1 MRKIIILLFVM
12 LLTFSGCAMSKGSK
26 SQEGQ
31 PQYKSEPPN
40 QAFYGFPDVPIP
52 KELTLVPESSFVYE
66 TPTLKVGVLVFD
78 GNVELQSLE
87 NYFRINMAKNGWKF
101 INSFRYKDVVL
112 NFTKEGK
119 TCNIKMSRNPFS
131 TAVEVWV
138 GPYTDKENI
147 QKGHEPK

>member
-1 MRKIIILLFVM
+1 MRKTVILLFVM
-12 LLTFSGCAMSKGSK
+12 LLVFSGCAMFKESK

-40 QAFYGFPDVPIP
+40 QAFYGFPDIPIP
-52 KELTLVPESSFVYE
+52 KELNYASDRSFVYE
-66 TPTLKVGVLVFD
+66 TPTLKVGVIAFD

-87 NYFRINMAKNGWKF
+87 NYFRIQMVKNGWKF
-101 INSFRYKDVVL
+101 INSFRYRDTVL
-112 NFTKEGK
+112 NFSKEGK

-131 TAVEVWV
+131 TAVEIWV

-147 QKGHEPK
+147 QKGNEPK